1 MFVAP
6 EDYEDSGLDLN
17 KRLIARPAAT
27 FFLRAA
33 GAAPEAGVEDGDLL
47 IVDRG
52 EPPTAGRVVV
62 AVVRGELVVRRLPS
76 EWREDDGLELWGVV
90 AWVVRAP

>member
-6 EDYEDSGLDLN
+6 EDYEDAALDLN
-17 KRLIARPAAT
+17 KRLITRPAAT
-27 FFLRAA
+27 FFLRAS
-33 GAAPEAGVEDGDLL
+33 GASPEAGVADGDLL

-52 EPPTAGRVVV
+52 EPPTPGRAVV
-62 AVVRGELVVRRLPS
+62 AVVRGELVVRRLPP

-90 AWVVRAP
+90 TWVLRQP

>member
-6 EDYEDSGLDLN
+6 EDYEDVGLDLN

-33 GAAPEAGVEDGDLL
+33 GSVPDADVKDGDLL
-47 IVDRG
+47 VVDRA
-52 EPPTAGRVVV
+52 EPPAPGRVIV
-62 AVVRGELVVRRLPS
+62 AVTRGELVVRRLPPG
-76 EWREDDGLELWGVV
+76 WREDDGVELWGVV
-90 AWVVRAP
+90 VWVVRQP